1 MNHVDSEFVNLVSPK
16 LSKFKKVKADLYTFR
31 CPLCGDSKKQKN
43 KTRGYIFPHT
53 KSQNFLF
60 KCHNCGASMSFG
72 NLLKQLDVVLYKQYV
87 FERFKDGH
95 VGRSN
100 LVSEPKFN
108 FNDAWIKFLS
118 SCLNDENI

>member
-1 MNHVDSEFVNLVSPK
+1 MDLIDSKYIGLISSR
-16 LSKFKKVKADLYTFR
+16 LLKFKKIKADLYTFR

-72 NLLKQLDVVLYKQYV
+72 NLLKQLDVVIYKQYIGY
-87 FERFKDGH
+87 FISSYIHSK
-95 VGRSN
+95 GRRH
-100 LVSEPKFN
+100 
-108 FNDAWIKFLS
+108 
-118 SCLNDENI
+118 